1 MLKCWGNIEI
11 YVNGKSE
18 KMGILPISVVIPTM
32 NRVNTLKETL
42 QNIEASSFYP
52 EEIIIVDQSTDDK
65 ICEEIKNTAA
75 SFSLNIC
82 YYHRVPSLT
91 KARNFGIEKVKND
104 IVVFMDDDVNILQD
118 TMINIHKIMQDNTI
132 SMIAGLDLNAGIEKS
147 KMGYLFGKKSYKRR
161 KIGHVAFGLYGRLP
175 QNTDKRV
182 ETEWAMGFFF
192 VVRKSLVDK
201 WNLKWE
207 EQFISYGYPE
217 DLDFSH
223 RYYIESKRNGLKC
236 IVDPKI
242 KVYHMVSK
250 EWRETSWKVTYM
262 QVINREYLTYKWELG
277 FKSRILTRWSNFGL
291 FVQRL
296 LMRDNCLD
304 VLKAQWFCDLHRK
317 DIRKGN
323 LHTEIYLK

>member
-1 MLKCWGNIEI
+1 MLKCWENIEI

-75 SFSLNIC
+75 S
-82 YYHRVPSLT
+82 LT

-118 TMINIHKIMQDNTI
+118 TMINIHKIMQDDTI
-132 SMIAGLDLNAGIEKS
+132 TMIAGLDLNAGVEKS

-175 QNTDKRV
+175 QNRV
-182 ETEWAMGFFF
+182 
-192 VVRKSLVDK
+192 
-201 WNLKWE
+201 
-207 EQFISYGYPE
+207 
-217 DLDFSH
+217 
-223 RYYIESKRNGLKC
+223 
-236 IVDPKI
+236 
-242 KVYHMVSK
+242 
-250 EWRETSWKVTYM
+250 
-262 QVINREYLTYKWELG
+262 
-277 FKSRILTRWSNFGL
+277 
-291 FVQRL
+291 
-296 LMRDNCLD
+296 
-304 VLKAQWFCDLHRK
+304 
-317 DIRKGN
+317 
-323 LHTEIYLK
+323 